1 MTSLMYS
8 FYHAYKTITY
18 KTITYKTMMSRA
30 NTYQRLD
37 RLEQLTAIL
46 KADQALTIGYLAK
59 EFQISRR
66 TLFRDIAILR
76 ERGLPIE
83 TEKGR
88 GGGIRLHHR
97 WGVGRL
103 QLESQ
108 EVIDILLSLAVAES
122 MNSTLFMGH
131 LSSIKHKL
139 MASLSSQQKQA
150 IQQLRQR
157 IHIGEAAIPNLLAS
171 YNTNLAEKNMGEEN
185 AGKENDNLSPLHH
198 AFLFKKQLRI
208 DYKNAKG
215 EQTQRQI
222 EPHYLYLSY
231 PIWYVLAWD
240 YLRADFRIFRCDRIS
255 KAHIVEQSF
264 IVKPLSDFKPILTRQ
279 DAVPL

>member
-1 MTSLMYS
+1 
-8 FYHAYKTITY
+8 
-18 KTITYKTMMSRA
+18 MSRA

-66 TLFRDIAILR
+66 TLFRDINILR

-83 TEKGR
+83 TDKGR
-88 GGGIRLHHR
+88 GGGIRLHR
-97 WGVGRL
+97 NWGIGRL

-108 EVIDILLSLAVAES
+108 EIIDILLSLAIAES
-122 MNSTLFMGH
+122 MNSTLFMGS

-139 MASLSSQQKQA
+139 MASFSTRQKES

-171 YNTNLAEKNMGEEN
+171 YNTNLADKQTQQLE
-185 AGKENDNLSPLHH
+185 LSALHD
-198 AFLFKKQLRI
+198 AFLFTKQLDIEYRDVKKQLS
-208 DYKNAKG
+208 
-215 EQTQRQI
+215 QRKI

-231 PIWYVLAWD
+231 PIWYILAWD
-240 YLRADFRIFRCDRIS
+240 TLRMDFRIFRCDRILS
-255 KAHIVEQSF
+255 AKVCEEHFA
-264 IVKPLSDFKPILTRQ
+264 VKPLKDFSEVLTKQR
-279 DAVPL
+279 AMTL